1 LAEAVTAVLQLDGVT
16 RRYGGVCA
24 VDDVTLEVEGGERH
38 VVIGPNGAG
47 KTTLFKLIS
56 RLESCSDG
64 SIHVFGRDVT
74 RMAPHRVAHLGLA
87 RTYQITQVFT
97 ALSALENVLL
107 AVQGPLASKFRMLRP
122 ALGQRALVAKAR
134 ETLERV
140 GLGHRTDR
148 IAAELGH
155 GEQRQLELALAL
167 ASDPKLLL
175 LDEPAAGLSDAECDE
190 LMRLIGRIP
199 EEFGCGVLLI
209 EHNMRV
215 VMEVSDHVTVLD
227 YGEKIAEG
235 RPDQVQRDPR
245 VIEAYLGRRRWA
257 LGAGSVGGAHA

>member
-1 LAEAVTAVLQLDGVT
+1 MTAVLQLDGVT

-24 VDDVTLEVEGGERH
+24 VDDVTLEVQGGERH

-47 KTTLFKLIS
+47 KTTLFKLVS
-56 RLESCSDG
+56 RLESCSAG
-64 SIHVFGRDVT
+64 RIRVFGRDVT
-74 RMAPHRVAHLGLA
+74 RMSPHRVAHLGIA

-134 ETLERV
+134 ETLDRV

-175 LDEPAAGLSDAECDE
+175 LDEPAAGLSGADRGTIRD
-190 LMRLIGRIP
+190 LVRGLP
-199 EEFGCGVLLI
+199 EDVTVLLI
-209 EHNMRV
+209 EHDMELALGLADRV
-215 VMEVSDHVTVLD
+215 TCLHNGALVAQGTPE
-227 YGEKIAEG
+227 EIK
-235 RPDQVQRDPR
+235 RDER
-245 VIEAYLGRRRWA
+245 VRDIYLGR
-257 LGAGSVGGAHA
+257 GGD